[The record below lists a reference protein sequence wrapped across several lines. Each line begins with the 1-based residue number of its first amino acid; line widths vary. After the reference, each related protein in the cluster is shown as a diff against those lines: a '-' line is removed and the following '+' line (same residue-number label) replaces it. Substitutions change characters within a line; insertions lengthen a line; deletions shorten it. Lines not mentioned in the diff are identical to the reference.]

1 MDDDGVWKDTNE
13 KFRAM
18 RSLKG
23 HGTIILSQNAI
34 CRNVLNITSVSGH
47 FISGNLEGNAQITFK
62 NKEQMI
68 TKFKGGVID
77 GILRIFRCEF
87 GSCGAFEDPNLNAP
101 VKLGEVMFLFD
112 TYFGDDIF
120 LGQVM
125 MKCFIDF

>member
-1 MDDDGVWKDTNE
+1 MNDDGVWKDTNE

-47 FISGNLEGNAQITFK
+47 FISGNLEGNAQVTFK

-68 TKFKGGVID
+68 TKFKRGVID

-101 VKLGEVMFLFD
+101 TKLGEVISCL
-112 TYFGDDIF
+112 
-120 LGQVM
+120 
-125 MKCFIDF
+125 